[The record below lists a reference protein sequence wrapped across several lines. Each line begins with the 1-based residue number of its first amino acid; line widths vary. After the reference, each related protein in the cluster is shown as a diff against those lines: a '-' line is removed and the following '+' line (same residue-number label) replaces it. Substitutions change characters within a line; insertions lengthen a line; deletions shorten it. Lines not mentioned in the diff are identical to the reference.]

1 MEPITFAW
9 APITKTEEQD
19 DGTFMVYGPAASSH
33 LDKDKQRLNAD
44 WLDKAMPAWFDSGA
58 NVREQHDAKKA
69 AGVGV
74 GLVKGDGD
82 SGYMLAS
89 HIVDPGACLKVKHK
103 VLKGYSVGI
112 KNPKVTLGKADAP
125 GGEIVGGDIIEV
137 SIVDRP
143 CNPTTTFEIAKADGA
158 GSLASVDGALV
169 VEKTEAAAF
178 GIDEGVYAQL
188 PDGVRAA
195 LASLA
200 TAGAT
205 VSTETAK
212 AAAPEGLAVA
222 SPSFIVKVEGQPV
235 PEALI
240 EGIVAEAFARRRAEL
255 GLGSA
260 GSRRARP
267 GAALPDG
274 SCEIT
279 SKADLRKALRAA
291 GSAGDDVRRHII
303 TRARALGL
311 EGMVPEDVNPDTA
324 ETDDQAAAIA
334 TKAEEVLRDIRTL
347 VPDLVKADDTEQAE
361 ETTEDEEAEGAEI
374 TSAQQAIACIARLI
388 ISQAEAL
395 AGGDLKK
402 AYGIGLLM
410 DSVRSLKWFHERE
423 QCEKADLERSATGD
437 LDKAATTGTGAEPAA
452 RTQTPAAAPAG
463 EQTEALTMAGVA
475 ELVKAAV
482 AEASK
487 VQGERIE
494 QLAGQLTK
502 ATDTIKGLPAPGGPV
517 LTRTAAETQAARGSD
532 ADRLRAEARE
542 LTAKADA
549 CSDRD
554 LRDGYLARSRELLT
568 KADA

>member
-74 GLVKGDGD
+74 GLVKGD

-178 GIDEGVYAQL
+178 GIDEAVYAQL
-188 PDGVRAA
+188 PDGVRTA

-205 VSTETAK
+205 VSTQTAK
-212 AAAPEGLAVA
+212 AAAPAGLAAA
-222 SPSFIVKVEGQPV
+222 SPSFILKVEGQPV

-255 GLGSA
+255 GLGST

-324 ETDDQAAAIA
+324 ATDDQAAAIV
-334 TKAEEVLRDIRTL
+334 TKAEEVLRDVRTL

-361 ETTEDEEAEGAEI
+361 ETTEDEEADGTEI

-437 LDKAATTGTGAEPAA
+437 LNKAATTEQAGTEPAA
-452 RTQTPAAAPAG
+452 GTQTPAAAPEG
-463 EQTEALTMAGVA
+463 EQAEALTKADVA
-475 ELVKAAV
+475 EIVKAAV
-482 AEASK
+482 AEVSK

-494 QLAGQLTK
+494 QLAGELTK

-532 ADRLRAEARE
+532 ADRLRAEAKE
-542 LTAKADA
+542 LAAKADA